1 MNFEEHLDQWQ
12 AYMVLTKDFD
22 PNKNNLL
29 SNKAEKALRSLQGM
43 ALLSL
48 NQNSPPIPKK

>member
-1 MNFEEHLDQWQ
+1 
-12 AYMVLTKDFD
+12 MVLTKDFD